1 MHLAVTI
8 KRDED
13 IEQMRSLIEAVI
25 RVLATE
31 NVTVLEA
38 PKGFDYP
45 YPFPVVTV
53 SEGPRQQRHFG
64 SEAVN
69 ILKSVSEKT
78 YLDRLRT

>member
-13 IEQMRSLIEAVI
+13 IDRMRSLIEAVRRI
-25 RVLATE
+25 LTAE

-38 PKGFDYP
+38 PKGLNYP

-53 SEGPRQQRHFG
+53 SEGPRRGRHFG
-64 SEAVN
+64 SQAVD
-69 ILKSVSEKT
+69 ILMSISQK
-78 YLDRLRT
+78 